1 MDNSTI
7 STFVHLQMP
16 ITEILL
22 QYFPFVTAVYLGIV
36 LLVFFAKN
44 ESGAV

>member
-1 MDNSTI
+1 
-7 STFVHLQMP
+7 MP